1 MKRILFII
9 ICLWT
14 GGILGISAQNKSMEV
29 IGKVTDASGMPLIG
43 VNISVKNMS
52 GLGVITDADGNYK
65 IKIAPYSTL
74 IYSYIGMVTKE
85 ILIKEDMKKVNVTLE
100 ESTQTVIDEVVIT
113 GTGAQ
118 KKVTVTGAVSG
129 VNVELLKTPTTGIVN
144 ALAGNVPGIMAM
156 QTSGQP
162 GKNVSEFWIRGIST
176 FGASNSALVLVDGF
190 ERDFD
195 EINVEDIESFS
206 VLKDASATAIYGSR
220 GANGVILITTKHGKA
235 GKVDIKAKVQSSY
248 NARTFTP
255 KFVDGFTYASML
267 NESRVTR
274 GLEPFYDD
282 DDLYLFYS
290 GMDPDLYPNVDWM
303 DALLKDGALTHRA
316 NVDIS
321 GGGNTARYYVS
332 MSYLNE
338 DGMYKVDN
346 SVKDKYDSN
355 AKYQRWNYRLNVD
368 VDVTK
373 TTLLKVGV
381 SGWLSKQNE
390 PGCGGGET
398 QLWASLMGHNPIATP
413 IYYTDGKIGS
423 SGTGDKA
430 NPWTLSTQSGYREV
444 WNNTIQ
450 TNITL
455 EQDLK
460 FITEGLKFTGRFG
473 FDTSNTNTKS
483 HEEWPELWRAE
494 RERDTYGD
502 VVFRKISDEK
512 VMVHSASAT
521 GTRKEFFEA
530 ILNYNRNF
538 GDHQVGG
545 TLKYTQD
552 ATTNTQSVDNYE
564 WLDRKHQGLA
574 GRFTYGWKYRYFID
588 FNFGYNG
595 SENFA
600 PGRQFGFFPA
610 YSVAWNVAE
619 EPFIK
624 RSLPWIN
631 MFKLRYSYGKVG
643 SDNVGSRFPFLPA
656 FSNKNGFSY
665 TWGDYVDTIWSGG
678 NNNNNYSGL
687 TYSTIASGDITWEI
701 ATKHDV
707 GLDISLFNDKITGT
721 IDYFHETRDGIFMSR
736 SNLPGI
742 AGLNGL
748 TTNTNIGKVRSTGF
762 DGNVAYQDRI
772 GKVDFT
778 IRGNFTYSKN
788 EILEYD
794 EVNSLYPYKLKVGQ
808 RVDQTM
814 GLIALGLFEDYDD
827 IRNSP
832 DQSALGS
839 VIMPGDIK
847 YKDVNSDGK
856 INENDIVPIGA
867 TRRPNLIYGFGVSAL
882 WNGLDINAHFQG
894 AGKSSFFIN
903 GQNVYAFSEGEWG
916 NVFEDYVGN
925 YWSLDNP
932 NPNAKYPRLS
942 WNGNSNNNRASSL
955 WLRDGSYLRLKTLE
969 IGYTL
974 PKNISRIL
982 YMSKIRIFFIGTN
995 LLTFSKF
1002 KMWDPEMG
1010 SSTGQQYPLTKSYT
1024 LGINI
1029 NW

>member
-1 MKRILFII
+1 
-9 ICLWT
+9 
-14 GGILGISAQNKSMEV
+14 
-29 IGKVTDASGMPLIG
+29 
-43 VNISVKNMS
+43 
-52 GLGVITDADGNYK
+52 
-65 IKIAPYSTL
+65 
-74 IYSYIGMVTKE
+74 
-85 ILIKEDMKKVNVTLE
+85 
-100 ESTQTVIDEVVIT
+100 
-113 GTGAQ
+113 
-118 KKVTVTGAVSG
+118 
-129 VNVELLKTPTTGIVN
+129 
-144 ALAGNVPGIMAM
+144 
-156 QTSGQP
+156 
-162 GKNVSEFWIRGIST
+162 
-176 FGASNSALVLVDGF
+176 
-190 ERDFD
+190 
-195 EINVEDIESFS
+195 
-206 VLKDASATAIYGSR
+206 
-220 GANGVILITTKHGKA
+220 
-235 GKVDIKAKVQSSY
+235 
-248 NARTFTP
+248 
-255 KFVDGFTYASML
+255 
-267 NESRVTR
+267 
-274 GLEPFYDD
+274 
-282 DDLYLFYS
+282 
-290 GMDPDLYPNVDWM
+290 
-303 DALLKDGALTHRA
+303 
-316 NVDIS
+316 
-321 GGGNTARYYVS
+321 
-332 MSYLNE
+332 
-338 DGMYKVDN
+338 MYKVDN

-473 FDTSNTNTKS
+473 FDTDNTNTKS

-574 GRFTYGWKYRYFID
+574 GRFTYGWKYRYFLD

-610 YSVAWNVAE
+610 YSVAWNIAE
-619 EPFIK
+619 EPLIK

-665 TWGDYVDTIWSGG
+665 TWGDFVDTIWSGG

-687 TYSTIASGDITWEI
+687 TYSTIASRDITWEI

-707 GLDISLFNDKITGT
+707 GLDFSLFNDKITGT

-814 GLIALGLFEDYDD
+814 GLIALGLFEDYED

-832 DQSALGS
+832 DQSSLGS

-847 YKDVNSDGK
+847 YKDVNSDGR

-903 GQNVYAFSEGEWG
+903 GQSVYAF
-916 NVFEDYVGN
+916 

-942 WNGNSNNNRASSL
+942 WKGNTNNNRASSL

-969 IGYTL
+969 IGYTF
-974 PKNISRIL
+974 PKNISRVL
-982 YMSKIRIFFIGTN
+982 YMNKIRIFFIGTN